1 MNVRPA
7 ARLVLMLLA
16 LLLAG
21 CVSNPQYSFDTDPQ
35 ANFANYRSFGFYA
48 PLAAEDKGYSTPS
61 TKAMRAAARREM
73 EARGYVYNE
82 SAPDLLVNINAF
94 ITERTDVVDYGGYM
108 GYGYGYY
115 GYRGGYYGY
124 PGFWGGDTYV
134 RNYKEGTLNIDL
146 VDARGKNLVWEGIAV
161 GRLSNLKSIDRTA
174 RINTTIA
181 EIFAYFPHRAG
192 GG

>member
-1 MNVRPA
+1 MNARPA
-7 ARLVLMLLA
+7 VRHLILMLLA

-21 CVSNPQYSFDTDPQ
+21 CVTSPEYSFDTDPK
-35 ANFANYRSFGFYA
+35 ADFTAYRSFGFYS

-61 TKAMRAAARREM
+61 TQAMRAAARREM
-73 EARGYVYNE
+73 EARGYVYDE

-94 ITERTDVVDYGGYM
+94 ITERTDVIDYPYM
-108 GYGYGYY
+108 GYGYY
-115 GYRGGYYGY
+115 GYRGYGYYGY
-124 PGFWGGDTYV
+124 PGTFWGGDTYV

-161 GRLSNLKSIDRTA
+161 GRLSNMKSVDRTA

-181 EIFAYFPHRAG
+181 EIFAYYPHRAG

>member
-1 MNVRPA
+1 MTARPA
-7 ARLVLMLLA
+7 TRLFLLALFA

-21 CVSNPQYSFDTDPQ
+21 CVTSPEYSFDSDPK
-35 ANFANYRSFGFYA
+35 ADFNSYRSFGFYS
-48 PLAAEDKGYSTPS
+48 PLAAEDKGYSTPAS
-61 TKAMRAAARREM
+61 QAMRAAARREM
-73 EARGYVYNE
+73 EARGYVYDE

-94 ITERTDVVDYGGYM
+94 ITERTDVIDYPYM
-108 GYGYGYY
+108 GYGYY

-124 PGFWGGDTYV
+124 PGPFWGGDTYV

-161 GRLSNLKSIDRTA
+161 GRLSNMKSVDRTA

-181 EIFAYFPHRAG
+181 EIFAYYPHKAG